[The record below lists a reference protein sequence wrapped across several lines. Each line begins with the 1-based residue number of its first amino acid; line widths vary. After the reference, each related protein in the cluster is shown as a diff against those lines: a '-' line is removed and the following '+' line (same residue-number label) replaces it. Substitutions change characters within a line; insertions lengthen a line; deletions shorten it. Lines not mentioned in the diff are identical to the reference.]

1 MSTGGKLQSFL
12 THLINI
18 MLKLFAKYTSI
29 GVINTAIHWGVFA
42 LTAHYLGASQAV
54 SNLVGFFVAVTF
66 SFYVNARFTFK
77 SDTTKFRYFIFVG
90 FMGSLAFITGK
101 LADFFHVPGILT
113 LIFFS
118 GTSLVLGFLYSK
130 FVVFK

>member
-1 MSTGGKLQSFL
+1 M
-12 THLINI
+12 INV

-29 GVINTAIHWGVFA
+29 GIVNTAIHWGVFA
-42 LTAHYLGASQAV
+42 LAVHYLGASQSV

-90 FMGSLAFITGK
+90 FMGSLAFIIGK
-101 LADFFHVPGILT
+101 LADFFHVPGVFT

-118 GTSLVLGFLYSK
+118 GISLVLGFLYSR